1 MIMQTRI
8 SSAYIIIAP
17 RSKTFTTRH
26 HHHAPFRKVKSSTKI
41 SSTLKK
47 QSNDVLSAGR
57 CEKSNIRCWAS
68 YDNDAQNSSSNDDE
82 PMKQQ
87 KDDVVGD
94 EDYGRLDHNN
104 YNWSAQ
110 TMAIALP
117 ALAGM
122 MTDPILSMVD
132 TLFVGQLSAPLLMS
146 TTAKSATSS
155 SSSSSCTSSSIP
167 LAALGAC
174 TSIFHLAFHCVKGT
188 TATTASLVAG
198 AVVRD
203 GQTTTSKLQYDEED
217 EDSSNIVTSTSQ
229 TLQQK
234 ETTLIAQTSME
245 QAFITG
251 TTIALFLLI
260 FGPNCLNAMGI
271 ATSSSSLFTSA
282 LTYLNHRAVAAPAVV
297 LLTASEGIFRG
308 FGDVITP
315 WKVSLVV
322 AGLNLILDPFC
333 MFTKKIG
340 SGNGKIGLGMDIK
353 GAAVATSLSQV
364 CGAMLYGSL
373 LLRKGVLGG
382 SSNNSGEG
390 ILTIVWKKL
399 RKVASRKSDSNE
411 QADLKRQKRAIAT
424 TILRAN
430 ASMILKQGSLLLGW
444 AYATSRATRMGQS
457 IVAAHQMGLSIWML
471 FSYALDG
478 ISVAAQVLMAREYEE
493 LRIVESSKKLSSL
506 RSKQQKEKVRS
517 LSLYML
523 SASILQGLI
532 ASAVVLVLYKIQP
545 SFILTNNP
553 EVRKNLLHLFPHLS
567 AQMTLVSTTLVAE
580 ALTIGGGRFKWLAF
594 GTTMSS
600 LVAMARL
607 RASKSLVGIW
617 SGGIVALFIGR
628 LLTALLAVLD
638 MNGYVRRRNTPKV
651 EKEEA

>member
-1 MIMQTRI
+1 MIMQRRI

-17 RSKTFTTRH
+17 QSKIFTTRH

-41 SSTLKK
+41 SSIHRE
-47 QSNDVLSAGR
+47 QSNNVLSAGR

-68 YDNDAQNSSSNDDE
+68 YDNDAQNSSSNDDDE

-94 EDYGRLDHNN
+94 EDYGRLDNNN

-132 TLFVGQLSAPLLMS
+132 TLFVGQLSAPSSIMS
-146 TTAKSATSS
+146 TTAKSAT

-203 GQTTTSKLQYDEED
+203 EQTTSKLQYDEED
-217 EDSSNIVTSTSQ
+217 EDSSNRVTSTSQ

-340 SGNGKIGLGMDIK
+340 KGNGKIIGLGMDIK

-390 ILTIVWKKL
+390 MLTIAWKKL
-399 RKVASRKSDSNE
+399 RKIASRKSDSNE
-411 QADLKRQKRAIAT
+411 EADLKRQKRAIAT

-444 AYATSRATRMGQS
+444 AYATSRATRMGHS

-493 LRIVESSKKLSSL
+493 LRIVESSKKLPSL
-506 RSKQQKEKVRS
+506 RSDQQKDKVRS

-532 ASAVVLVLYKIQP
+532 ASAAVLVLYKIQP
-545 SFILTNNP
+545 SFFLTNNP

-594 GTTMSS
+594 GTTVSS
-600 LVAMARL
+600 LIAMARL

-651 EKEEA
+651 EKEAA

>member
-1 MIMQTRI
+1 MIMQRRI
-8 SSAYIIIAP
+8 SSAYIIIQP
-17 RSKTFTTRH
+17 QSTKSSTIH
-26 HHHAPFRKVKSSTKI
+26 HHHAPFRKVKSSTKL
-41 SSTLKK
+41 SSIHRLQ
-47 QSNDVLSAGR
+47 QSNNVLYADR
-57 CEKSNIRCWAS
+57 CVKSNTRCW
-68 YDNDAQNSSSNDDE
+68 NSSNNDDE

-94 EDYGRLDHNN
+94 EEYGRLGRND

-132 TLFVGQLSAPLLMS
+132 TLFVGQLSAPSSIMS
-146 TTAKSATSS
+146 TTTKTATSS
-155 SSSSSCTSSSIP
+155 SSSCTSSSSIP

-203 GQTTTSKLQYDEED
+203 GQTTTSKLQYDEEG
-217 EDSSNIVTSTSQ
+217 EDSSNGVTLTSQ

-260 FGPNCLNAMGI
+260 FGPKCLNAMGI
-271 ATSSSSLFTSA
+271 ATSSSPLFTSA

-322 AGLNLILDPFC
+322 AGLNLFLDPFC
-333 MFTKKIG
+333 MFSKKIG
-340 SGNGKIGLGMDIK
+340 SGNGKIGLGLDIK

-373 LLRKGVLGG
+373 LLRKGVLMG

-390 ILTIVWKKL
+390 ILSIAWKKL

-411 QADLKRQKRAIAT
+411 LAELKRQKRAIAT

-444 AYATSRATRMGQS
+444 AYATSRATRMGHCS

-493 LRIVESSKKLSSL
+493 LRIVESSMKLSSL
-506 RSKQQKEKVRS
+506 RCNQQKEKVRS

-532 ASAVVLVLYKIQP
+532 ASAAVLVLYKIQP
-545 SFILTNNP
+545 SFILTNDP
-553 EVRKNLLHLFPHLS
+553 EVRKNLLRLFPHLS

-594 GTTMSS
+594 GTTASS
-600 LVAMARL
+600 LIAMARL

-638 MNGYVRRRNTPKV
+638 MNGYIRRRNYQKD
-651 EKEEA
+651 EKEE